1 MSFQKPCYETHEFLL
16 SSVLFYYAVFLGDLN
31 GVVVVVVVDCAG
43 VGDDSFIEFDNVLL
57 LIMQNK
63 I

>member
-1 MSFQKPCYETHEFLL
+1 MILL
-16 SSVLFYYAVFLGDLN
+16 CSISCSDLN
-31 GVVVVVVVDCAG
+31 GVVVVDCAG